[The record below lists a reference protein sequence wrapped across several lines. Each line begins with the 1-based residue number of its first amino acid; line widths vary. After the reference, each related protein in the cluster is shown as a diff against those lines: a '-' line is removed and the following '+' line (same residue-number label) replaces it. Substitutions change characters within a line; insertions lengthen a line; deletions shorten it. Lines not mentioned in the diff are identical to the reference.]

1 MKTTI
6 EVSQQYNAVFI
17 PVARTIA
24 VPPPEWLMVGLEHF
38 SGFVGASQST
48 RDEHQRFTKVV
59 ERMYAATDL
68 LIKYLP
74 MYSFMPAALAIP
86 EDVKVAL
93 DVLPRIKKDLAR
105 VINRKPR
112 GGGPRPNVLRGVCAA
127 VIVEAWKLVHRKVE
141 PRSIK
146 LLEACDAYWRACGG
160 KHRGEDIENWRRD
173 VEQAV
178 TNNHEWIRDILLAV
192 RN

>member
-6 EVSQQYNAVFI
+6 ALSQEYNAVYI
-17 PVARTIA
+17 PVARIIA
-24 VPPPEWLMVGLEHF
+24 NPPPEWLMIGL
-38 SGFVGASQST
+38 GFAGASRST
-48 RDEHQRFTKVV
+48 SDEHQRFTKVV

-74 MYSFMPAALAIP
+74 MYSFMPAGLAIP

-93 DVLPRIKKDLAR
+93 DVLPRIRKDLTR
-105 VINRKPR
+105 IVNQKPR
-112 GGGPRPNVLRGVCAA
+112 GGGPRPNVPRGVCAS
-127 VIVEAWKLVHRKVE
+127 VVVEAWKLVHGKAE

-146 LLEACDAYWRACGG
+146 LLQACDAYWQACSGET
-160 KHRGEDIENWRRD
+160 RGEDVENWRRD

-178 TNNHEWIRDILLAV
+178 TTNQEWIRDILVAV